1 MAQINSF
8 VVNKQEVEKG
18 ETFTYA
24 IWVKNTL
31 PTAATLRVHFYE
43 NILDHE
49 LNSQAATVGGYGAA
63 AFQLNLVADQ
73 YPGYEYYVCA
83 WVEDGTGQTASE
95 CAPKVTIPED
105 STGLQVTGCT
115 VDKTAVDGGATVRY
129 TMTVTNGSNIA
140 QYAYVEFWDRD
151 LDEVIYENESRM
163 EPHET
168 MTFEHLMVCATLN
181 RRYRVC
187 ARLVNAKGWDLGQ
200 MMCAPSV
207 QVSAKWGTAA
217 YTIISLTA
225 RASRIEIDDPNGFG
239 VTAAV
244 KNAGSAGGSPM
255 VLFSAKEL
263 ESGAV
268 IDLGGKGA
276 YIVEGT
282 AVNFETTSRPTAEGV
297 YEVTATIEGTSQTKS
312 VVVGVGR
319 DPTPGP
325 GPEPKPPTPSK
336 GGVSPL
342 LIMAGAAA
350 LGGAVLYKFGPEIA
364 QKLGLGD
371 MSGGE

>member
-8 VVNKQEVEKG
+8 VVNKQEVEQG
-18 ETFTYA
+18 ETFTYT

-31 PTAATLRVHFYE
+31 STGATLRVNFYE
-43 NILDHE
+43 NTLDHE
-49 LNSQAATVGGYGAA
+49 LNTQSAMVGGNGAA
-63 AFQLNLVADQ
+63 VFQLNLVADQ
-73 YPGYEYYVCA
+73 YPGYEYYVGC
-83 WVEDGTGQTASE
+83 WVEDGTGQTVTDWAPVVKIREESE
-95 CAPKVTIPED
+95 GVIISDC
-105 STGLQVTGCT
+105 G

-129 TMTVTNGSNIA
+129 RMVVENKSLIS

-151 LDEVIYENESRM
+151 LDEVIYENSTRF

-168 MTFEHLMVCATLN
+168 KTFEHLMICATLN

-187 ARLVNAKGWDLGQ
+187 GQLVTDVFRTAYNRT
-200 MMCAPSV
+200 CAPAV

-225 RASRIEIDDPNGFG
+225 RASRIEMDDPNGFG

-297 YEVTATIEGTSQTKS
+297 YEVTATIQGTSQAKS

-319 DPTPGP
+319 DPTSGP
-325 GPEPKPPTPSK
+325 GPEPKPPVQSSS
-336 GGVSPL
+336 GVSPL
-342 LIMAGAAA
+342 LVMAGAAA

-371 MSGGE
+371 ISGGE

>member
-43 NILDHE
+43 NTLAHE

-63 AFQLNLVADQ
+63 AFQLNLVATQ
-73 YPGYEYYVCA
+73 YPGYEYYVGC
-83 WVEDGTGQTASE
+83 WVEDGTGQTVTGWAPVVKIREASE
-95 CAPKVTIPED
+95 GVIISDC
-105 STGLQVTGCT
+105 G

-129 TMTVTNGSNIA
+129 WMVVENKSLIS
-140 QYAYVEFWDRD
+140 QYAYVQFWDRD
-151 LDEVIYENESRM
+151 LDEILYENETSLA
-163 EPHET
+163 PGAT
-168 MTFEHLMVCATLN
+168 MSFEHLMVCATLN

-187 ARLVNAKGWDLGQ
+187 ARLVSANGRDLGQ

-225 RASRIEIDDPNGFG
+225 RASRIEMDDPNGFG

-244 KNAGSAGGSPM
+244 KNTGGAGGSPM

-282 AVNFETTSRPTAEGV
+282 TVNFETTSRPTAEGV
-297 YEVTATIEGTSQTKS
+297 YEVTATIQGTSQTKS

-325 GPEPKPPTPSK
+325 GPGPKPPTPSK

-342 LIMAGAAA
+342 LIMAGTAA
-350 LGGAVLYKFGPEIA
+350 LGGVVLYKFGPEIA